1 MRYLLLIIFVSFISN
16 TFSEHGMRIR
26 NLSLRFLISCKYKFY
41 KTKVLEIQ
49 NKLLNGIFISYDKSI
64 NVYNNYYQ
72 LSDDD
77 RLFIETLLG
86 IIF

>member
-1 MRYLLLIIFVSFISN
+1 MRYLLLIFFISLFSN

-41 KTKVLEIQ
+41 KTKVLELQQ
-49 NKLLNGIFISYDKSI
+49 NLLNNINLTYDKSI
-64 NVYNNYYQ
+64 HICNEYYQ
-72 LSDDD
+72 LSEED
-77 RLFIETLLG
+77 RLFLETLLG